1 MKKILSKIFAATVKF
16 LSRGLG
22 LSRFR
27 PVVWMYEGI
36 SGRLKNPGAQAD
48 ISVPGMKNF
57 KLNLDKKDSLGLSI
71 FGLYEEFETGFLR
84 TKIKPG
90 DVVVDVGANI
100 GYYTTIFSRLAGENG
115 KVFAFEPDP
124 ENFRI
129 LKSNMELNGCKNAV
143 LEQKALSDKSG
154 RIKLYLNEDNRGDHR
169 IYDSGDSRDFVE
181 IEAIKLDDALRGES
195 SGINFLK
202 MDVQGA
208 EVLVLRGA
216 EEVLKKSADLSI
228 VSEFWPYAIEKA
240 GCDPAEFFQIL
251 DDNNFEIFNIDAVT
265 KQVCPIINTEEFI
278 KKCSGGANGGAN
290 VFAVKK

>member
-169 IYDSGDSRDFVE
+169 IYDSWDSRDFVE